1 LKIYVGVGGGGGG
14 AKTLKKIIFIMNST
28 WGGHVLRTEE
38 SDHAKK
44 VFCTKRGGK
53 TERGRTQFR

>member
-1 LKIYVGVGGGGGG
+1 LKIYVGGG
-14 AKTLKKIIFIMNST
+14 AKTLFTIIFIVNST

-44 VFCTKRGGK
+44 FFCTKRGGK
-53 TERGRTQFR
+53 TDRGTTQFR